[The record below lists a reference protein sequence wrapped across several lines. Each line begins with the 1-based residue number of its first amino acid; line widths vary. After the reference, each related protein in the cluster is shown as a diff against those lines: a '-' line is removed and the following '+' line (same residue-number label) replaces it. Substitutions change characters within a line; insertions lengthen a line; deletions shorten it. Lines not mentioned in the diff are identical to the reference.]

1 MKFKIRNMKAKDIKD
16 VQQVAKTS
24 WNDTYEGIIPAL
36 IQENFLNSAYSD
48 EMMKRRLDVSSLYVA
63 EAEAQIVGF
72 ANFSKVKEE
81 GEMELG
87 AIYLLPEFQGKGVGT
102 ALLNE
107 GIKNAQNASR
117 VFINVEKENKTGV
130 TFYKAK
136 NFKTL
141 SEFEDD
147 LEGHITIMV
156 RMVKDLV
163 NEKRNQGLLE

>member
-1 MKFKIRNMKAKDIKD
+1 MSFQIRNMKVEDIKD
-16 VQQVAKTS
+16 VQRVAKMS
-24 WNDTYEGIIPAL
+24 WNDTYEGIIPAH
-36 IQENFLNSAYSD
+36 IQEKFLYSAYSD
-48 EMMKRRLDVSSLYVA
+48 EMMKRRLDVSFLYVA

-102 ALLNE
+102 ALLYE
-107 GIKNAQNASR
+107 GIANAQTASK
-117 VFINVEKENKTGV
+117 VFINVEKENEKGV
-130 TFYKAK
+130 TFYQAK
-136 NFKTL
+136 SFKML
-141 SEFEDD
+141 SEFEDV

-163 NEKRNQGLLE
+163 NEKRN